1 MNIQDAV
8 GNAMSQAIV
17 SSMDPMAAVTK
28 QFMTAQLVVIDAQAL
43 NAKQDTM
50 DRLERKIQSLI
61 ERSAD
66 GRTIEVYQSMLEA
79 YSGVRVQTAVK

>member
-28 QFMTAQLVVIDAQAL
+28 QFMAAQLVVIEASAL
-43 NAKQDTM
+43 TAKQDTM
-50 DRLERKIQSLI
+50 ERLERKIEQLL
-61 ERSAD
+61 ERQAD
-66 GRTIEVYQSMLEA
+66 GRTIEVYQSMLES
-79 YSGVRVQTAVK
+79 YSGIRTRS